1 MQGIRPSEDEKKSI
15 GELVELFDESIKQAS
30 EQGENLLSKLGGSFL
45 SVDDSTIKILRKKQN
60 ELLSAM
66 WKLNVKLYEMRDFPE
81 RIIEYKD
88 DQNEGEWDD
97 F

>member
-1 MQGIRPSEDEKKSI
+1 MQGIRPSEDEKESI
-15 GELVELFDESIKQAS
+15 GELVKLFDESIKQAS
-30 EQGENLLSKLGGSFL
+30 QQGENLLSKLGGSFL
-45 SVDDSTIKILRKKQN
+45 SVDDSTIKILRKKQD

-88 DQNEGEWDD
+88 DQDEGEWDD

>member
-15 GELVELFDESIKQAS
+15 GELVELFNESIKQAS

>member
-1 MQGIRPSEDEKKSI
+1 MQGIRPSEDEKKSV

-88 DQNEGEWDD
+88 NQDEGEWDD

>member
-1 MQGIRPSEDEKKSI
+1 MQGIRPSEDERKSI

-30 EQGENLLSKLGGSFL
+30 QRGENLLSKLGGSFL

-60 ELLSAM
+60 ELLSTM

-88 DQNEGEWDD
+88 DRNEGEWDD

>member
-1 MQGIRPSEDEKKSI
+1 MQGIRPSEDERKSI

-30 EQGENLLSKLGGSFL
+30 QQGENLLSRLGGSFL

-88 DQNEGEWDD
+88 DHNEGEWDD

>member
-1 MQGIRPSEDEKKSI
+1 MQGIRPSEDEKKSV

-30 EQGENLLSKLGGSFL
+30 QQGENLLSKLGGSFL

-66 WKLNVKLYEMRDFPE
+66 WRLNVKLYEMRDFPE

-88 DQNEGEWDD
+88 NQNEGEWDD

>member
-15 GELVELFDESIKQAS
+15 GELVELFNKSIKQAS
-30 EQGENLLSKLGGSFL
+30 QQGENLLSKLGGSFL

-81 RIIEYKD
+81 RIIEYKN

>member
-30 EQGENLLSKLGGSFL
+30 QQGENLLSKLDGSFL
-45 SVDDSTIKILRKKQN
+45 SVDDSTIKILCKKQN